1 MLKKLLNN
9 PISPVR
15 RHQSLT
21 FNAVFALCA
30 VFLFVG
36 GSSAQTSPETVKQMN
51 FRYSQ
56 NPKIKAKPVDNS
68 AKKVDSISA
77 DNRNDNFAS
86 RSVASKTLEIA
97 KRANAAAM
105 SPTETYK
112 VDSGDVLLISLQNIP
127 GKATNYFTVLTDG
140 TIDYPLAGEMVAV
153 QGLTAEEIEDKLK
166 EKIKLYENLEISVKV
181 REFSSHKYTVLGLVE
196 KAGEKSLQR
205 EAVPLY
211 VVRAESVTQPQAASA
226 VIKRANGETE
236 TINLN
241 EPKSDEVLI
250 FPGDLIEFKSAA
262 VAKVNIQTSQ
272 FYYIGGDVNS
282 VGQKDFHPGITLT
295 QAILASGGLKKASV
309 KKIIIRRN
317 NQEGLLSS
325 LEFDLNSVKNGN
337 QPDPVLQI
345 GDTIEIGN

>member
-1 MLKKLLNN
+1 MFKKLLNN

-15 RHQSLT
+15 LHQSLM
-21 FNAVFALCA
+21 FNAAFVLCA
-30 VFLFVG
+30 VFLFVA
-36 GSSAQTSPETVKQMN
+36 GSSAQTSPETAKQVN

-56 NPKIKAKPVDNS
+56 NPKIKAKPIDNS
-68 AKKVDSISA
+68 AKKVNSVPA
-77 DNRNDNFAS
+77 NNQNDNFAS

-97 KRANAAAM
+97 KRAAAAV

-112 VDSGDVLLISLQNIP
+112 VDSGDVLLISLQNVP

-153 QGLTAEEIEDKLK
+153 QGLTAEEVEDKLK
-166 EKIKLYENLEISVKV
+166 VKIKLYENLEISVKV

-205 EAVPLY
+205 EAMPLY
-211 VVRAESVTQPQAASA
+211 VVRAESITQPQAAIA
-226 VIKRANGETE
+226 VIKRASGETE
-236 TINLN
+236 TLNLN

-250 FPGDLIEFKSAA
+250 FPGDLIEFKAA
-262 VAKVNIQTSQ
+262 DAAKVTAQNSQ
-272 FYYIGGDVNS
+272 FYYMGGDVNS

-295 QAILASGGLKKASV
+295 QAILASGGLKKATV
-309 KKIIIRRN
+309 RKIIIRRN

-325 LEFDLNSVKNGN
+325 LEFDLNSIKNGN
-337 QPDPVLQI
+337 QPDPVLQT